1 MIITLPKWTESSVV
15 RLSFG
20 FSLILVVLIGAA
32 LIWGPS
38 AHMVP
43 DTLVGE
49 WVSSAPRYD
58 DRVFEIDP
66 VSVNFGTPGSKVS
79 VGFVKSVTAEP
90 EGGRTLYTIA
100 YVTNNNGP
108 SQISFYYDTEKGES
122 IYFKNRQT
130 VVWTKRPKI

>member
-20 FSLILVVLIGAA
+20 FGLIVIVLVVAA

-38 AHMVP
+38 AHAVP

-49 WVSSAPRYD
+49 WVSSDPRYD

-66 VSVNFGTPGSKVS
+66 VSVNFGTPGAKVT
-79 VGFVKSVTAEP
+79 VGFVKSVTAEQD
-90 EGGRTLYTIA
+90 GGKTLYTIQ
-100 YVTNNNGP
+100 YVANNLPG
-108 SQISFYYDTEKGES
+108 QVTFYYDTANGES
-122 IYFKNRQT
+122 IYFKNRSN
-130 VVWTKRPKI
+130 VFWTKRPKI